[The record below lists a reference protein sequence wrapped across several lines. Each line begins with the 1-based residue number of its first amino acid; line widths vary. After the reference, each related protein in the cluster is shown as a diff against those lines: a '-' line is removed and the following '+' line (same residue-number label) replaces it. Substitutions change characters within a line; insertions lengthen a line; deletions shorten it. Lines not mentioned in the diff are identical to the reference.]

1 MSGVIWIKLI
11 TSSPASIAEVKLNA
25 AEIEEK
31 IAREVEF
38 DEKEKM
44 IPEIHAGLHIG
55 GLATLHLS
63 TASISVREAIL

>member
-1 MSGVIWIKLI
+1 M
-11 TSSPASIAEVKLNA
+11 KLNA
-25 AEIEEK
+25 VEIEEK